1 MTADKKTDRETTV
14 TSILQDIADASAR
27 ERARI
32 LDGLRT
38 YVRAGK
44 DGEAAVQTLFAE
56 TAEALGCSVE
66 ASSYNPADVRMIEE
80 FAGEAAI
87 DPQARTSII
96 ARCKGAGNGRSLILF
111 AHPDGEPV
119 KGTDRWR
126 HDPFAGEVEDGRLY
140 GWGVAD
146 DLSGVAAGLQALE
159 LLASL
164 GLRPDGDVLIA
175 STPSKRHA
183 RGVSRLMQEG
193 MTADAA
199 LYLHPAES
207 GVGLREIKALA
218 SGQVEF
224 RVIVEGRH
232 PPTTEPLQTAFGH
245 LGVNAIDKAFIVWEA
260 LKKLD
265 ARRGEEVHHPAL
277 HGEVGRSTNIMMSY
291 ISAGDPKRL
300 ARLATSCTLGAAL
313 AFPPPEKLSDV
324 CAQIEAAIAEA
335 AANDPWLSEN
345 PPRIVWD
352 SGTTGAEVPGDHPL
366 LLAAHEAIRGVCGLE
381 AHVNPMHTGSDIRN
395 PMIQKDIPTIGIGPL
410 CGNLSQNDG
419 VDEWVDTEDHVRF
432 VGAVAG
438 IIAQWCGVSKLQA

>member
-1 MTADKKTDRETTV
+1 MTAGNGDRQEIAV
-14 TSILQDIADASAR
+14 TSTLQDIANASAR

-38 YVRAGK
+38 YIRAGK
-44 DGEAAVQTLFAE
+44 DGETAVQTLFAE
-56 TAEALGCSVE
+56 TAEALGCTIE
-66 ASSYNPADVRMIEE
+66 ASSYSPADVRMIEE
-80 FAGEAAI
+80 FAGAAAI
-87 DPQARTSII
+87 DPHPRTSIV
-96 ARCKGAGNGRSLILF
+96 ARCKGTGAGRSLILF
-111 AHPDGEPV
+111 AHPDGEPIA
-119 KGTDRWR
+119 GTERWR
-126 HDPFAGEVEDGRLY
+126 HDPFAGEIEDGRVY

-164 GLRPDGDVLIA
+164 GLRPAGDVLIA

-207 GVGLREIKALA
+207 GAGLREIKALA

-224 RVIVEGRH
+224 RVIIEGCP

-245 LGVNAIDKAFIVWEA
+245 LGVNAIDKAFVIWDA
-260 LKKLD
+260 LKRLD
-265 ARRGEEVHHPAL
+265 ARRGEKVHHPAL
-277 HGEVGRSTNIMMSY
+277 QGEVGRSTNIMMSY
-291 ISAGDPKRL
+291 ISAGDPTRL
-300 ARLATSCTLGAAL
+300 ARLATRCTLGAAL

-324 CAQIEAAIAEA
+324 CAQIEAAVAEA
-335 AANDPWLSEN
+335 AASDPWLAEH
-345 PPRIVWD
+345 PPRLVWD
-352 SGTTGAEVPGDHPL
+352 SGTSGAEVPGDHPL
-366 LLAAHEAIRGVCGLE
+366 LLAAHKSIREVCGVG

-395 PMIQKDIPTIGIGPL
+395 PMIQKGIPTIGIGPL
-410 CGNLSQNDG
+410 CGDLSQNDG
-419 VDEWVDTEDHVRF
+419 IDEWVDAADHVRF

-438 IIAQWCGVSKLQA
+438 IIATWCGVSKIEA

>member
-1 MTADKKTDRETTV
+1 MTADRETDRETTV
-14 TSILQDIADASAR
+14 TSILQDIADASAH
-27 ERARI
+27 ERTRI
-32 LDGLRT
+32 LDGLRA
-38 YVRAGK
+38 YIRAGK
-44 DGEAAVQTLFAE
+44 DGETAVQALFAKS
-56 TAEALGCSVE
+56 AEALGCSVE
-66 ASSYNPADVRMIEE
+66 ASSYNPAEVRMIEE
-80 FAGEAAI
+80 FAGAAAI
-87 DPQARTSII
+87 DPQARTSIV

-119 KGTDRWR
+119 TGTDRWR
-126 HDPFAGEVEDGRLY
+126 HDPFAGEIEDGKVY

-164 GLRPDGDVLIA
+164 GLRPAGDVLIA

-207 GVGLREIKALA
+207 GAGLREIKALA

-224 RVIVEGRH
+224 RVIVEGCP

-245 LGVNAIDKAFIVWEA
+245 LGVNAIDKAFVIWDA
-260 LKKLD
+260 LRRLD
-265 ARRGEEVHHPAL
+265 ARRGEGVRHPAL
-277 HGEVGRSTNIMMSY
+277 QGEVGRSTNIMMSY

-324 CAQIEAAIAEA
+324 CAQIEAAVAEA
-335 AANDPWLSEN
+335 AASDPWLAEN

-366 LLAAHEAIRGVCGLE
+366 LVAAHEAIRGVCGLD

-410 CGNLSQNDG
+410 CGDLSQNDG
-419 VDEWVDTEDHVRF
+419 TDEWVDTEDHVRF

-438 IIAQWCGVSKLQA
+438 IIATWCGVSKIEA

>member
-1 MTADKKTDRETTV
+1 M
-14 TSILQDIADASAR
+14 TSILQDIASASAR

-38 YVRAGK
+38 YIRAGR
-44 DGEAAVQTLFAE
+44 DGETAVQALFAKS
-56 TAEALGCSVE
+56 AEALGCTIE

-87 DPQARTSII
+87 DPQARTSIV
-96 ARCKGAGNGRSLILF
+96 ARCKGTGNGRSLILF
-111 AHPDGEPV
+111 AHPDGEPIA
-119 KGTDRWR
+119 GTDRWR
-126 HDPFAGEVEDGRLY
+126 HDPFAGEIEDGKVY

-164 GLRPDGDVLIA
+164 GLRPAGDVLIA

-207 GVGLREIKALA
+207 GAGLREIKALA

-224 RVIVEGRH
+224 RVIVEGCP

-245 LGVNAIDKAFIVWEA
+245 LGVNAIDKAFVIWEA
-260 LKKLD
+260 LKRLD
-265 ARRGEEVHHPAL
+265 ARRGEKVHHPAL
-277 HGEVGRSTNIMMSY
+277 QGEVGRSTNIMMSY

-300 ARLATSCTLGAAL
+300 ARLATRCTLGAAL

-324 CAQIEAAIAEA
+324 CAQIEAAVAEA
-335 AANDPWLSEN
+335 AASDPWLSEN

-352 SGTTGAEVPGDHPL
+352 SGTSGAEVPGDHPL
-366 LLAAHEAIRGVCGLE
+366 LLAAHKAIRKVCGLD

-395 PMIQKDIPTIGIGPL
+395 PMIQKGIPTIGIGPL
-410 CGNLSQNDG
+410 CGDLSQNDG
-419 VDEWVDTEDHVRF
+419 IDEWVDAADHVRF
-432 VGAVAG
+432 VGAIAG
-438 IIAQWCGVSKLQA
+438 IIATWCGVSKIEA

>member
-1 MTADKKTDRETTV
+1 M
-14 TSILQDIADASAR
+14 TSILQDIADASAH
-27 ERARI
+27 ERTRI
-32 LDGLRT
+32 LDGLRA
-38 YVRAGK
+38 YIRAGK
-44 DGEAAVQTLFAE
+44 DGETAVQALFAKS
-56 TAEALGCSVE
+56 AESLGCTVE
-66 ASSYNPADVRMIEE
+66 ASSYNPAEVRMVEE
-80 FAGEAAI
+80 FAGAAAI

-96 ARCKGAGNGRSLILF
+96 ARCKGTGNGRSLILF

-119 KGTDRWR
+119 TGTDRWR
-126 HDPFAGEVEDGRLY
+126 HDPFAGEIEGGRLY

-207 GVGLREIKALA
+207 GAGLREIKALA

-224 RVIVEGRH
+224 RVIVEGCP

-245 LGVNAIDKAFIVWEA
+245 LGVNAIDKAFGIWDA
-260 LKKLD
+260 LRRLD
-265 ARRGEEVHHPAL
+265 ARRGEEVRHPAL
-277 HGEVGRSTNIMMSY
+277 QGEVGRSTNIMMSY

-324 CAQIEAAIAEA
+324 CAQIEAAVAEA
-335 AANDPWLSEN
+335 AASDPWLAEN

-366 LLAAHEAIRGVCGLE
+366 LVAAHEAIRGVCGLD

-395 PMIQKDIPTIGIGPL
+395 PMIQKGIPTIGIGPL
-410 CGNLSQNDG
+410 CGDLSQNDG
-419 VDEWVDTEDHVRF
+419 TDEWVDTEDHVRF

-438 IIAQWCGVSKLQA
+438 IIAKWCGVSKIEA

>member
-1 MTADKKTDRETTV
+1 MTADRETDRETTV
-14 TSILQDIADASAR
+14 TSILQDIADASAH
-27 ERARI
+27 ERTRI
-32 LDGLRT
+32 LDGLRA
-38 YVRAGK
+38 YIRAGK
-44 DGEAAVQTLFAE
+44 DGETAVQALFAKS
-56 TAEALGCSVE
+56 AEALGCAIE

-80 FAGEAAI
+80 FAGAAAI
-87 DPQARTSII
+87 DPQARTSIV
-96 ARCKGAGNGRSLILF
+96 ARCKGAGDGRSLILF

-119 KGTDRWR
+119 TGTDRWR
-126 HDPFAGEVEDGRLY
+126 HDPFAGEIDGGRLY

-207 GVGLREIKALA
+207 GAGLREIKALA

-224 RVIVEGRH
+224 RVIIEGCP

-245 LGVNAIDKAFIVWEA
+245 LGVNAIDKAFVIWDA
-260 LKKLD
+260 LRRLD
-265 ARRGEEVHHPAL
+265 ARRGEEVRHPAL
-277 HGEVGRSTNIMMSY
+277 QGEVGRSTNIMMSH

-300 ARLATSCTLGAAL
+300 ARLATRCTLGAAL

-324 CAQIEAAIAEA
+324 CAQIEAAVAEA
-335 AANDPWLSEN
+335 AASDPWLAEN

-366 LLAAHEAIRGVCGLE
+366 LLAAHEAIRGVCGLD

-395 PMIQKDIPTIGIGPL
+395 PMIQKGIPTIGIGPL
-410 CGNLSQNDG
+410 CGDLSQNDG
-419 VDEWVDTEDHVRF
+419 TDEWVDAEDHVRF

-438 IIAQWCGVSKLQA
+438 IIAKWCGVSKLKA